1 MRHAILHFDILPSTS
16 DYLKNNYQDYFD
28 GIVVVA
34 KEQTAGHGRKGRR
47 WLDNGKSLL
56 FSFLLKDKGIEKFQ
70 SLIPLIA
77 GASLAETLLKMGI
90 KMEIKWP
97 NDIYIGDKKVAGII
111 SESIQDNAFEALVIG
126 IGINLDNDDFPSY
139 LPNPTS
145 LYLETNKHFDKD
157 DILRNFLDVFDQL
170 LAKQLNGENA
180 FFPIIKEHDYL
191 KGKKIVLN
199 YYNENRH
206 VEALGIASD
215 GAYEVRNEDG
225 TITKVTSGEVN
236 IDKSSL
242 LKE

>member
-16 DYLKNNYQDYFD
+16 DFLKNNYHDYFD

-47 WLDNGKSLL
+47 WLDNRKSLL
-56 FSFLLKDKGIEKFQ
+56 FSILLKDKRIEKFQ
-70 SLIPLIA
+70 SLIPLIS
-77 GASLAETLLKMGI
+77 GASLEEALFKMGV
-90 KMEIKWP
+90 KVTIKWP

-111 SESIQDNAFEALVIG
+111 SESIQDDNFEALVIG
-126 IGINLDNDDFPSY
+126 IGINVDNDDFPSY

-145 LYLETNKHFDKD
+145 LYLETNKHFNKD
-157 DILRNFLDVFDQL
+157 DLLRAFLDAFDDL
-170 LAKQLNGENA
+170 LTKQFNGENA
-180 FFPIIKEHDYL
+180 FYPIIKEHDYL

-206 VEALGIASD
+206 VEALGIAPD
-215 GAYEVRNEDG
+215 GAYEVKNEDG